1 MERGERE
8 EERGEG
14 GNGGRKAKRK
24 ERRRGRGREDKG
36 EGGGEAE
43 RGEYIASTCPCLSK
57 ARWGILAT
65 YSEQPCNVRCMSSI
79 HTSSRAWH
87 TLTRL
92 GGLWQVVCSCLVK

>member
-43 RGEYIASTCPCLSK
+43 RGEYIASTCK

-92 GGLWQVVCSCLVK
+92 GGLWRVVCSCLVK